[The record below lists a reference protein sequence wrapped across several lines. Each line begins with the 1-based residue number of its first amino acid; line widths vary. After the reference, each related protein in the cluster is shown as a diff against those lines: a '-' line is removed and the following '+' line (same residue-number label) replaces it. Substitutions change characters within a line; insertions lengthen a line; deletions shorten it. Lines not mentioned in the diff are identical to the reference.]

1 MSWTDQYKQKVVT
14 AAEAV
19 KAVKSGDRIFLTGNC
34 SVPNKILS
42 ALVDRAAELK
52 DVEIICQP
60 GDGRTYPG

>member
-34 SVPNKILS
+34 SVPL
-42 ALVDRAAELK
+42 
-52 DVEIICQP
+52 CQKKSCLP
-60 GDGRTYPG
+60 W